1 MRLVELQDRM
11 TYDGMRAQLGR
22 TVEVL
27 VSQGEGRKDAPGRL
41 TGRARDNR
49 LVHLA
54 PAAGVRPGDV
64 VTTVVTAAG
73 PHYLVADGALLS
85 HRRTAA
91 GDASEAGRTPSTP
104 GVMLGLPGVG
114 VPAPLPV
121 ATGCS
126 A

>member
-1 MRLVELQDRM
+1 MQ
-11 TYDGMRAQLGR
+11 AQVGR
-22 TVEVL
+22 TLEVL
-27 VSQGEGRKDAPGRL
+27 VSQGEGRKDTSGRL

-54 PAAGVRPGDV
+54 GEPGVRPGDV
-64 VTTVVTAAG
+64 VQTVVTKAG

-91 GDASEAGRTPSTP
+91 GDAWEGGRTPSTP
-104 GVMLGLPGVG
+104 GVSLGMPGVG

-121 ATGCS
+121 AS
-126 A
+126 ACG